1 MITNLKNLH
10 SLFLSV
16 WYFHILL
23 IWMLTSITIFSIS
36 LFPCLRNICNKNVYY
51 LWTTT
56 DCAIRLLLYIHNCS
70 SVHLMHH
77 NPSLE
82 LDKLIPLSFLIIVPL
97 DPQYMPF
104 FTILSSYK
112 VVKSFW
118 MNRQL
123 PPKAFFSYVYSIKY
137 SFINVLRWMILS
149 FRNAKPH
156 HQRSELSTNHWAISM
171 LGEIAARRVKYGFDP
186 TFQSPVAIT
195 LPLSSR
201 CISLDLFRTR
211 KIWFSQDFLIFK
223 RKLNSIINTR

>member
-156 HQRSELSTNHWAISM
+156 HQRSELSSESLGYFYVRRDSSQTSKIRIRSYSPRWQLPYHW
-171 LGEIAARRVKYGFDP
+171 
-186 TFQSPVAIT
+186 VADASVSIY
-195 LPLSSR
+195 LEPEKSDS
-201 CISLDLFRTR
+201 R
-211 KIWFSQDFLIFK
+211 KIF
-223 RKLNSIINTR
+223 